1 MKEQKSHVE
10 NNEHNGRCK
19 YSCTNKNIEHESTE
33 QFSQEFSLIIQTIY
47 VTKPIITV
55 KIIILHKLNFLKKL
69 RKERKL
75 CK

>member
-55 KIIILHKLNFLKKL
+55 EIIILHKLNFLKKL
-69 RKERKL
+69 REERKL